1 MLCDLVFFSIFGLN
15 YKSFK
20 MASPK
25 QINIKESLTDLKR
38 ALKTSSPLIAARIRV
53 LIELKQNEKQGISK
67 RDVAALVG
75 VNHNSVQTWRAM
87 YIKGGLKLLQSHN
100 KKGFKTSVFTKEEHA
115 AIEKKLKDPKN
126 GLRGYVELLAWV
138 EQEFKKQVKYNT
150 LLKYSIKN
158 FGSKVKVARKSH
170 VKKDETAVEAF
181 KKTSIKSARKQSK
194 IKTGPTQ
201 K

>member
-1 MLCDLVFFSIFGLN
+1 
-15 YKSFK
+15 

-25 QINIKESLTDLKR
+25 QMNIKESLVDLKR
-38 ALKTSSPLIAARIRV
+38 LLKTSSPLISPRIRM
-53 LIELKQNEKQGISK
+53 LIELKKNEKQGISK
-67 RDVAALVG
+67 RDIASLIS
-75 VNHNSVQTWRAM
+75 VNHNSVQTWRTM

-100 KKGFKTSVFTKEEHA
+100 KKGFKTSVFTKEEHT

-126 GLRGYVELLAWV
+126 GLRGYVELLAWI

-170 VKKDETAVEAF
+170 INKDETAVETF
-181 KKTSIKSARKQSK
+181 KKTLVKSARKRSK
-194 IKTGPTQ
+194 TKVRHTQ